1 MTKYSKFTVIAVL
14 TILAALAN
22 YLLNSD
28 EGYLSNIAAAT
39 HALLVIAVAVGVW
52 IVAVGSEFINEY
64 QRAKKETD
72 GQMTI
77 DANGFV
83 EVKPNEKDS

>member
-64 QRAKKETD
+64 QRA
-72 GQMTI
+72 
-77 DANGFV
+77 NGV
-83 EVKPNEKDS
+83 TLEKRPNEKDS